1 MVKKIVLSIAAVLFA
16 CASVFAQNRQVA
28 GTVSDSN
35 GTPIVGATVVVE
47 GTSLGTSTDLQGK
60 YTLSAPANATLVVSF
75 IGYEESKLAINGKT
89 TVNVTLKE
97 ASKSIDE
104 VIVVAFGE
112 AKKDAFTGS
121 AKVVS
126 ADDLSKTQA
135 TNVTEALVGKVAGM
149 QMSSPSGRAGEKA
162 SITIRGPGSIS
173 SGTSPLWV
181 VDGMPY
187 EGDINNIN
195 PADIESIT
203 VQKDAASNA
212 LYGARGANGVIMVTT
227 KRAKAGDA
235 RVTFDGKWG
244 LNTRALQTYD
254 YVDNPGEYYALH
266 YQALYNNYI
275 LGGASPTEAHLA
287 ANNVMFDKE
296 APGGLGY
303 NVMTVPAGQT
313 LIGRNGKLNPNATVG
328 RKERWTDPATG
339 ETRDYWIQP
348 DDWLNELY
356 KPSFRQEY
364 NVNVTAASEK
374 ANFFASFG
382 YLDNDG
388 IVEGSSNER
397 YTTRLRADYQ
407 AKKWLKVG
415 GNFAYTHYTWK
426 QSDNGEG
433 DGSTASL
440 FGEALNTA
448 PIYPIYI
455 RDGKGNHIYDQ
466 WGFRV
471 YDYHGGKNAGMARRG
486 GGVRNVFQDTELN
499 KNTAEGNAFNANG
512 FAELRIYRD
521 LKFIFNAGMS
531 LDETRST
538 SILNPYYGQFAVEG
552 GHVSVS
558 HGRDISYN
566 LQQLLNYTHTFG
578 TQHNLDV
585 LIGHETYDLKIY
597 SLRASK
603 AKMFS
608 YNHDEL
614 NGSVVDIPGSSSSSR
629 SHYNNEGFFA
639 RAQYDF
645 DQRIFVSASY
655 RRDASSNF
663 HPDHRWGNFW
673 SASAAWVINRESW
686 FPQNN
691 VVDLLKLKASY
702 GSQGNDKLG
711 GYTISTYYTDLYS
724 ITNDGQGGIA
734 TVFSRKG
741 NKNITWETNG
751 NLNVGVEFGLWHNRL
766 YGNVDYFYRKTTD
779 MLFKLSVPASLGY
792 SSYYTNIGDMAN
804 QGVEVELG
812 ADLIRRKNF
821 VWSFG
826 LNMTHY
832 RNKIIKLPEEYKQNT
847 SHDGKVIGYH
857 SGASFLAEGQSL
869 MQWYIPT
876 YAGTNQ
882 PGFEGESTWYYY
894 ELDANGDPVTDAN
907 GNRVR
912 KVTNDYNVASLQG
925 REFQGDSTPDLYGG
939 FNTSFM
945 FYGVDI
951 SANFTYQ
958 IGGLAYD
965 SGYASMMASPLQNSV
980 GNAYHRDLWNAWT
993 PENTNTDIP
1002 RFRYNDRNY
1011 SSQSSRFLVDASYLN
1026 IQNITIGYTLPAKI
1040 TRKFLVEKL
1049 RVYLTCDNVW
1059 YWSRRK
1065 GLDPRQYIDGST
1077 NPYMHSP
1084 IRTFSGGVTIS
1095 F

>member
-126 ADDLSKTQA
+126 SEDLTKTQSS
-135 TNVTEALVGKVAGM
+135 NVSDALIGKVAGM
-149 QMSSPSGRAGEKA
+149 QMSSYSGR
-162 SITIRGPGSIS
+162 PGSQQNITVRGIGS
-173 SGTSPLWV
+173 INSGTQPLWV

-227 KRAKAGDA
+227 RRAKAGDA

-254 YVDNPGEYYALH
+254 YVNDPGEYYALH
-266 YQALYNNYI
+266 YQSLYNFYLN
-275 LGGASPTEAHLA
+275 GGDMSKAEAHLA
-287 ANNVMFDKE
+287 ANNLLTSNN
-296 APGGLGY
+296 PGGLGY
-303 NVMTVPAGQT
+303 NVMSVPAGQT
-313 LIGRNGKLNPNATVG
+313 LIGSNGKLNPNATVG
-328 RKERWTDPATG
+328 RLVTMEDGTQ
-339 ETRDYWIQP
+339 YWLQP
-348 DDWLNELY
+348 DDWFNALY

-364 NVNVTAASEK
+364 NVNVSAANEK

-388 IVEGSSNER
+388 IIDGSNQER

-415 GNFAYTHYTWK
+415 GNFAYTHFTWR
-426 QSDNGEG
+426 QGDRSDMEGES
-433 DGSTASL
+433 DGSVFATALS
-440 FGEALNTA
+440 TA

-455 RDGKGNHIYDQ
+455 RDGKGNHIYDK
-466 WGFRV
+466 WGFPL
-471 YDYHGGKNAGMARRG
+471 YDIGDGKNAGMMRTTG
-486 GGVRNVFQDTELN
+486 GTSNELQDILLN
-499 KNTAEGNAFNANG
+499 RFTSEGNAFSANG

-521 LKFIFNAGMS
+521 LKFIFNAGMN

-538 SILNPYYGQFAVEG
+538 SLLNPYYGQFATEG
-552 GHVSVS
+552 GIVSKS
-558 HGRDISYN
+558 HGREISYN

-578 TQHNLDV
+578 TQHNLDILV
-585 LIGHETYDLKIY
+585 GHETFDYKVYGL
-597 SLRASK
+597 SASK

-608 YNHDEL
+608 YDNDEL
-614 NGSVVDIPGSSSSSR
+614 SGSVVDKQSAASSI
-629 SHYNNEGFFA
+629 SHYNNEGIFG
-639 RAQYDF
+639 RVQYDF

-655 RRDASSNF
+655 RRDASSKF

-702 GSQGNDKLG
+702 GSQGNDNIDSYL
-711 GYTISTYYTDLYS
+711 YTDMYS
-724 ITNDGQGGIA
+724 IANDGQGGIA
-734 TVFSRKG
+734 TIFAQKG
-741 NKNITWETNG
+741 NENITWETSG
-751 NLNVGVEFGLWHNRL
+751 NLNVGVEFGLWQNRF
-766 YGNVDYFYRKTTD
+766 YGNVDYFYRKTSD
-779 MLFKLSVPASLGY
+779 MLFFLSVPASLGY
-792 SSYYTNIGDMAN
+792 SGYYTNIGDIAN
-804 QGVEVELG
+804 QGVEFELG

-821 VWSFG
+821 VWNFG
-826 LNMTHY
+826 MNGTFY
-832 RNKIIKLPEEYKQNT
+832 RNKIVKLPEQYKQHTT
-847 SHDGKVIGYH
+847 SDGKLKGYH
-857 SGASFLAEGQSL
+857 KGSTFMAEGVSY

-876 YAGTNQ
+876 YAGV
-882 PGFEGESTWYYY
+882 GKDEFEGKSTWYAYR
-894 ELDANGDPVTDAN
+894 TDEN
-907 GNRVR
+907 GNKERYI
-912 KVTNDYNVASLQG
+912 TDQYSVASQNG
-925 REFQGDSTPDLYGG
+925 REFQGDATPDLYGG

-965 SGYASMMASPLQNSV
+965 SGYASMMGSPQQTSV
-980 GNAYHRDLWNAWT
+980 GFALHRDLWNAWT

-1002 RFRYNDRNY
+1002 RFQYNDQNY
-1011 SSQSSRFLVDASYLN
+1011 GSLSSRFLVDASYLN
-1026 IQNITIGYTLPAKI
+1026 IQNITVGYTLPQNI

-1049 RVYLTCDNVW
+1049 RIYFACDNVF
-1059 YWSRRK
+1059 YWSQRK
-1065 GLDPRQYIDGST
+1065 GLDPRQSIFGST
-1077 NPYMHSP
+1077 NPYYYSP
-1084 IRTFSGGVTIS
+1084 VRTFSGGVTIT